1 MRPLRLLPA
10 ALALLTL
17 TVTVAH
23 AAGAPKPAAAA
34 RLTPAHADTAL
45 FAGGCFWCME
55 TQYEGR
61 PGILAVISGYTGG
74 HKVNPTYEE
83 VGTGTT
89 GHLESVEVIF
99 DPTRVTYATLLDL
112 FWHSI
117 DPTQGDGQFC
127 DRGDEYRSMIFVRG
141 AEQRRLAEESKRRL
155 EASHVLKR
163 PIVTGIVAAGPFYRA
178 EEYHQD
184 FWKKD
189 WERYHTYREGCGRD
203 QRLHELWGAKAV
215 KPVVY

>member
-1 MRPLRLLPA
+1 MRLRPFPVVLA
-10 ALALLTL
+10 ALLFAAT
-17 TVTVAH
+17 AH
-23 AAGAPKPAAAA
+23 AASAPAPGKITPVRPAAV
-34 RLTPAHADTAL
+34 HADTAL

-74 HKVNPTYEE
+74 HTVNPTYEE

-89 GHLESVEVIF
+89 GHFESVEVIF
-99 DPTRVTYATLLDL
+99 DPGKVSYAHLLDL

-117 DPTQGDGQFC
+117 DPTQADGQFC
-127 DRGDEYRSMIFVRG
+127 DRGPEYRSMIFARG
-141 AEQRRLAEESKRRL
+141 PEQRRLAEESKRAL
-155 EASHVLKR
+155 EASHVLKK

-203 QRLHELWGAKAV
+203 QRLHELWGAQAV